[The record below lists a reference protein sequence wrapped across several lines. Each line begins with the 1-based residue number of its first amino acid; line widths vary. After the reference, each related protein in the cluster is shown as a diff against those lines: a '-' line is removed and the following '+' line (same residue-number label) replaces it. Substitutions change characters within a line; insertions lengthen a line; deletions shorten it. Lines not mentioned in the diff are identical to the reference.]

1 VPASEIPSYESL
13 KGMLFSLFIVAARV
27 SPLFILMPFMNRAL
41 VPRMVRFAMSAGI
54 GFVLVPVF
62 PAGTDAW
69 PSGIPLLALIFKEA
83 VIGVLL
89 GFVIAIPFWAF
100 EAIGF
105 VIDNQRGA
113 SMAATLNPMTGHDSS
128 PLGIAFNFA
137 FITFFLLG
145 GGIHLF
151 LGLIYD
157 SYRLWSPLE
166 FWPAIGP
173 EAAALLMVQLNRLVM
188 LALLLAAPVLIA
200 MLMSELGL
208 ALVSRFAP
216 QLQVFFL
223 AMPIKSALALFVL
236 VIYSSTLFDYS
247 LAPIRELATWVDRLD
262 PLLRLGGR

>member
-1 VPASEIPSYESL
+1 
-13 KGMLFSLFIVAARV
+13 MLFSLFIVAARV

-54 GFVLVPVF
+54 GLVLIPVF

-69 PSGIPLLALIFKEA
+69 PSGVPLLALVFKEA

-157 SYRLWSPLE
+157 E
-166 FWPAIGP
+166 FWPSIGP

-188 LALLLAAPVLIA
+188 LALLLAAPVMIA